1 MSMNLIQVGLGAHG
15 RGVGSNYVIPS
26 PDFKYA
32 GLVDLDLT
40 VLEAYAEEFQLS
52 KALLFTDYKQAF
64 QSPHAEAVFI
74 SAISPVHYAIA
85 KEALEQNLHVLI
97 EKPFVLTMDEAK
109 ELVQL
114 AAEKKRSLM
123 ISQNYRFASIVVTL
137 KQALQDSALGNIQF
151 INAEFFCDHD
161 GKRYQR
167 EMDNYILLE
176 MSVHHIDMIR
186 FLLDC
191 DISSVSGKTWNYPDS
206 GYKSDPNVNA
216 LYQTEIGVPVFY
228 TASLLAKGASTPW
241 EGKWRI
247 QCEEGSIHLDDLG
260 EGYGVYVVSNDQTKR
275 KMPLY
280 VPEKNNIHGVLA
292 EFAHSI
298 REGRE
303 ASTSGRDNLSTLE
316 ALFATSESSREG
328 KEIRLSNNE

>member
-1 MSMNLIQVGLGAHG
+1 MSMKMIQVGLGAHG
-15 RGVGSNYVIPS
+15 RGVGSNFVIPS
-26 PDFKYA
+26 PYFEYA
-32 GLVDLDLT
+32 GLVDLDLA
-40 VLEAYAEEFQLS
+40 VLEAYAEQFRLS
-52 KALLFTDYKQAF
+52 KQLLFTDYKQAF
-64 QSPHAEAVFI
+64 QLTNADAVFI
-74 SAISPVHYAIA
+74 SAISPVHYEIA

-97 EKPFVLTMDEAK
+97 EKPFVLTMGEAE

-137 KQALQDSALGNIQF
+137 KQALQHSALGEIQF
-151 INAEFFCDHD
+151 ISAEFYCDHD

-186 FLLDC
+186 FLLDSN
-191 DISSVSGKTWNYPDS
+191 ILNVSGRTWNYPDS

-216 LYQTEIGVPVFY
+216 VYYTGIGVPVFY

-247 QCEEGSIHLDDLG
+247 QCREGSIHLDDLG
-260 EGYGVYVVSNDQTKR
+260 EGYGVYVVPHNQSIIK
-275 KMPLY
+275 KPLY
-280 VPEKNNIHGVLA
+280 VPQEDNIHGVLA
-292 EFAHSI
+292 EFARSI
-298 REGRE
+298 REGSE
-303 ASTSGRDNLSTLE
+303 AATSGRDNLNTLE
-316 ALFATSESSREG
+316 ALLATSESSREG
-328 KEIRLSNNE
+328 KEIRLSNI